1 MDNIVLIIVLLYC
14 FGFSSHGLVLQ
25 KPLENSDPE
34 ANFYEVDITNES
46 DQRASLDYLKNS
58 KGNTELALVVLVPK
72 DSQDYKV
79 VLEKNEHYDKYVIVK
94 TKPKLL
100 DLEPYSQHH
109 VDKHKANKQ
118 MVMWLNLYCDMHP
131 DCDKNKLNEELRKF
145 LLDIFGNPVKDF
157 QNTFIKEKEV
167 PKTSS
172 VREDPSRQKKDDN
185 SQPKMID
192 VPPNA
197 QRCDAGSYMDVN
209 GVCRQPW

>member
-1 MDNIVLIIVLLYC
+1 MTSLSTRLIVFSILIS
-14 FGFSSHGLVLQ
+14 FLVC
-25 KPLENSDPE
+25 
-34 ANFYEVDITNES
+34 A
-46 DQRASLDYLKNS
+46 ASTS
-58 KGNTELALVVLVPK
+58 FTG
-72 DSQDYKV
+72 Q
-79 VLEKNEHYDKYVIVK
+79 
-94 TKPKLL
+94 
-100 DLEPYSQHH
+100 
-109 VDKHKANKQ
+109 
-118 MVMWLNLYCDMHP
+118 
-131 DCDKNKLNEELRKF
+131 F